1 MESILVPALGRQ
13 TTQISKQF
21 I

>member
-1 MESILVPALGRQ
+1 M
-13 TTQISKQF
+13 ISKQF